1 MSRAFVKEAED
12 GDSFDD
18 LGDRPISPYPNDV
31 TPEGLALIEEALER
45 AHREHAEA
53 QAKNDRRALA
63 EAARDL
69 RYWNARRASA
79 QVIPP
84 PVDKEHVHFGSTVTL
99 MRDDGRKQ
107 TFRIVG
113 EDEADI
119 AKGKLSHAAP
129 LARALFGRK
138 AGETVTVGKN
148 DVEILEIN

>member
-12 GDSFDD
+12 GDSFEDI
-18 LGDRPISPYPNDV
+18 GDRPISPYPNDV
-31 TPEGLALIEEALER
+31 TPEGLALIAEALER

-69 RYWNARRASA
+69 RYWTARRSSA

-107 TFRIVG
+107 TYRIVG

-129 LARALFGRK
+129 LARALFGK
-138 AGETVTVGKN
+138 KVGETVTVGNN
-148 DVEILEIN
+148 DIEILDIG

>member
-12 GDSFDD
+12 GDTFEDI
-18 LGDRPISPYPNDV
+18 GDRPISPYPNDV

-45 AHREHAEA
+45 ARRDHAEA
-53 QAKNDRRALA
+53 QARNDRRALA

-69 RYWNARRASA
+69 RYWTARRASA

-99 MRDDGRKQ
+99 LRDDGRKQ
-107 TFRIVG
+107 TYRIVG

-119 AKGKLSHAAP
+119 SQGKLSHAAP
-129 LARALFGRK
+129 LARELFGKKVGDVAK
-138 AGETVTVGKN
+138 AGHNE
-148 DVEILEIN
+148 VEIVDIA

>member
-12 GDSFDD
+12 GDTFDD
-18 LGDRPISPYPNDV
+18 LGDRPISPYPNHV
-31 TPEGLALIEEALER
+31 TTEGLALIEQALER
-45 AHREHAEA
+45 AHHEHAEA
-53 QAKNDRRALA
+53 QVRNDRRALA

-69 RYWNARRASA
+69 RYWNARRATA

-99 MRDDGRKQ
+99 LREDGRKESY
-107 TFRIVG
+107 RIVG

-129 LARALFGRK
+129 LARALFGK
-138 AGETVTVGKN
+138 KVGETATFGDN
-148 DVEILEIN
+148 EVEILEIA

>member
-12 GDSFDD
+12 GDTFDD
-18 LGDRPISPYPNDV
+18 VGERPISPYPNDV
-31 TPEGLALIEEALER
+31 TPEGLALIEEALVR

-53 QAKNDRRALA
+53 QARNDRRALA

-99 MRDDGRKQ
+99 LRDDGRTQ
-107 TFRIVG
+107 TYRIVG
-113 EDEADI
+113 EDEADV

-129 LARALFGRK
+129 LARALFGK
-138 AGETVTVGKN
+138 KVGETATVGGN
-148 DVEILEIN
+148 EIEIVEIA